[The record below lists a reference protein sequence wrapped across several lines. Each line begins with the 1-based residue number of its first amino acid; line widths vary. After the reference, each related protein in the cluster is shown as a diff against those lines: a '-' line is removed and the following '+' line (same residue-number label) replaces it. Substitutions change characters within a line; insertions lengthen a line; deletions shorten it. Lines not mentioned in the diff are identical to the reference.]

1 MKHFWLL
8 IFVLHSLLSFAQQT
22 DVVDFKRAEALV
34 LFNQIEV
41 DNTFFNSYEIS
52 FEILKHT
59 DSVYIDAVGM
69 RIQNV
74 ALNGKSVDYKNDGK
88 KLIIYHDFKP
98 SDDYRLNFIFFATPK
113 KAMYFVGWD
122 SSARNQIWTQGQGKY
137 TSHWLPSIDDMNDK
151 IEFDITYAAPKAYQV
166 IANGQLIAKNESAN
180 YNLWQY
186 DMQQPMS
193 SYLVAVVM
201 GKYAKD
207 VEISKSGIPLEMYYY
222 PEDTSKVEPTYR
234 YTKRMFDFLEDEIG
248 VPYPWQNYKQIPVH
262 DFLYA
267 GMENTGT
274 TIFSDD
280 FMIDAAS
287 FDDKNYVNVNAHEL
301 AHQSF
306 GDLVT
311 ETSGEHHWLQEGF
324 ATYYALLAEREVF
337 GVNYYY
343 WQLHEYFEELAAQE
357 LAGNGTALLN
367 PKSSSTTFY
376 KKGAWVLHA
385 LKETI
390 GEVAF
395 KKAVKSYLLKH
406 QFKNVETKD
415 FIKQVE
421 KASGKDLSDFVEL
434 WLERDVL
441 PKEQM
446 LASLKRSP
454 FMQEYF
460 MVDCEVETSKCNEYL
475 SLGISEKALEKVIR
489 QSPERVTSETF
500 GLTPKVR
507 QAIAK
512 HLKKIPSNLQSD
524 YETLLEDASYLTKEL
539 ALVNLWVNFPEKRKD
554 YLKKTRFVMGFN
566 TRNVRLLWLTLS
578 LITEG
583 VDDAEKDIYYKELVD
598 YTNPE
603 YNFEVRLSA
612 FNYLQN
618 IKAFNAQALE
628 NLQNATKHH
637 NWQLQKFS
645 KNLLKQLAQNPEL
658 KPQIEQL
665 QGN

>member
-301 AHQSF
+301 AHQWF